1 MPAHITLLD
10 LIIVK
15 LFVEI
20 TNRFAALENL
30 SDDDDVDRTW
40 ENIRQNIQTSAKESL
55 VLQELKQNKLW
66 FDEECV
72 GFLDQRKRAKMR
84 WIQDPSQSNV
94 DILNNVRR
102 EVSRHFRNKKK
113 AYLRAKIEE
122 FETNSKIQNI
132 RDMYR
137 GINDFK
143 NGYKSRCNT
152 MNDEKGDLV
161 ADCHS
166 IVARW
171 RKHFSQLLNA
181 HGVNEVRQIEIHT
194 AEPLAP
200 EPSAY
205 EVELAI
211 ENLNSHK

>member
-1 MPAHITLLD
+1 MHS
-10 LIIVK
+10 VH
-15 LFVEI
+15 
-20 TNRFAALENL
+20 
-30 SDDDDVDRTW
+30 
-40 ENIRQNIQTSAKESL
+40 
-55 VLQELKQNKLW
+55 
-66 FDEECV
+66 
-72 GFLDQRKRAKMR
+72 
-84 WIQDPSQSNV
+84 DPSQSNI
-94 DILNNVRR
+94 DNLNNVRR
-102 EVSRHFRNKKK
+102 EASRHFRKKKK
-113 AYLRAKIEE
+113 AYLKAKIEE
-122 FETNSKIQNI
+122 LKSNSKIKSI
-132 RDMYR
+132 RFLYR
-137 GINDFK
+137 GISDFRK
-143 NGYKSRCNT
+143 CYQLRTNT
-152 MNDEKGDLV
+152 VKDDKGDVV